1 MVTFPTPQS
10 YTYSNFKGI
19 RIRNGVNTGGAIS
32 AIVCQN
38 VDFVPNTVGSDTQ
51 IKSTKGNVLVTQYPN
66 YSIIKGFETVQDG
79 QRYHLVY
86 VETNGYSKEEFDL
99 SKFTV
104 VGSPTI
110 TDDGIASGFSD
121 SNYLKIN
128 SLTLGN
134 SLHNANSWKIIQEFT
149 YNSREDWSTL
159 FDCTGHRGI
168 SSFITPSLNNQFGYA
183 LSSDGTNEDISDSLP
198 LSFWGLILGNTYKSV
213 LEFTGTQYIHTL
225 YNSDGTQFGE
235 TKTVTSSIKVVNS
248 TNYYIGSRGDFT
260 GSIYLKQFSIT
271 VDGKEVF
278 KGTKTV
284 EYPEKGMLLRYITY
298 DNTFEVLI
306 DNLLVTGKANG
317 ITMKDTAYD
326 VFVFTNG
333 KDYYSVNF
341 STTPITQVINPVYNK
356 KKVTGLAL
364 AEKDGSL
371 VIGQE
376 DGFGIVI
383 GSRQGDIY
391 DWDYAVTADDKTKPW
406 YQLFGKGVTAI
417 VPYIGGLLV
426 FTADDS
432 TMLSGNPADLTSFE
446 REDSSLGGCMSF
458 ESWCKHDKYL
468 FFYDNT
474 QKNIYYYTQIDTGQ
488 KILGEPIAPEVQQ
501 YFDDEVKRVQM
512 TGFIGENRSEIWI
525 LSNKFKLIYD
535 YFIGE
540 WSERVCQDI
549 NSYYVA
555 DNAVYST
562 TPDGKI
568 LKEKEGAVSCVFD
581 GVFYPAVYTMQTI
594 NLGSYSNMKEMEMQP
609 LFTVSDDQDNIFV
622 IDCLIDGKK
631 TKTRRVQVIVNG
643 AKWDLSKFD
652 MSKFAKGS
660 KSVTH
665 QLKGKF
671 VSNWYYIQ
679 FTVRTEEKGQEFN
692 ILAMELKGITMETD
706 TIGKK

>member
-110 TDDGIASGFSD
+110 TNDGIASGFS
-121 SNYLKIN
+121 
-128 SLTLGN
+128 T
-134 SLHNANSWKIIQEFT
+134 NANSVIRTSTINFGNNFILLLEF
-149 YNSREDWSTL
+149 NSGDLANNGDVVYTAGLMSISILSTGKMRYGL
-159 FDCTGHRGI
+159 SSNGTNFDI
-168 SSFITPSLNNQFGYA
+168 LNNKEG
-183 LSSDGTNEDISDSLP
+183 S
-198 LSFWGLILGNTYKSV
+198 LILNANTNYLLKITFDGNKYSMFINGVLDKEVTSNLVLTNDKYLQLGGVTNVTTYK
-213 LEFTGTQYIHTL
+213 FH
-225 YNSDGTQFGE
+225 
-235 TKTVTSSIKVVNS
+235 
-248 TNYYIGSRGDFT
+248 
-260 GSIYLKQFSIT
+260 GSIDLKQLSIT

-341 STTPITQVINPVYNK
+341 STTPITRVINPLYDG

-376 DGFGIVI
+376 EGFGIVI

-512 TGFIGENRSEIWI
+512 IGFIGENRSEIWI

-549 NSYYVA
+549 NSYYIS

-581 GVFYPAVYTMQTI
+581 GMFYPAVYTMQTI

-609 LFTVSDDQDNIFV
+609 LFTVSDNQDNIFV

-679 FTVRTEEKGQEFN
+679 FTVRTEEIGQEFN
-692 ILAMELKGITMETD
+692 ILALELKGITMETD